1 MSGLRLD
8 LSFQSDRKSSI
19 FLLIIIALHLKFN
32 YKVTAFSH
40 NSMDLKG
47 RFSQNSKD
55 LEKGRVDGLAAIHP
69 CSIHIQYNNVN

>member
-1 MSGLRLD
+1 
-8 LSFQSDRKSSI
+8 
-19 FLLIIIALHLKFN
+19 LHLKFK
-32 YKVTAFSH
+32 YKVTAFSHNSKLFQADFSH